1 MFERFTERAR
11 QVVVLAQDEARAL
24 KHNYIGTEHILLG
37 LLREEE
43 GLAARV
49 LESLDITVEEVRAQ
63 VARIVGQGDEVTTGQ
78 IPFTPRAKKVL
89 ELALR
94 EALSLGH
101 NYIGTEHILLGL
113 VRENEGVAA
122 RILLDFDAD
131 AEKIRNEI
139 IRMLSGPGRRQQ
151 GAAAGAAGGERSKSS
166 KLLDQFGRNLTKLA
180 TDGKLD
186 PVVGRQTEIER
197 VMQILSRRTK
207 NNPVLIG
214 EPGVGKTA
222 VVEGLAQRISSG
234 NIPELLKNKQ
244 IYTLDLAALVA
255 GSKYRGEFEERLK
268 KVMKEIGQRGDIILF
283 IDELHNLVGAGAAE
297 GAIDAASILKP
308 ALARGELQT
317 IGATTLDEYRKYLE
331 RDAALERRFQQIRVD
346 EPSVDD
352 TIQILRGLRDRY
364 EAHHRCKISDDAL
377 DAAAQLADRY
387 IQDRHLPDK
396 AIDLIDEAAS
406 RMRIKTMSAPP
417 RYRELEEEIDTVRKE
432 KEASIEAQEFEKA
445 AALRDKERKLS
456 QKRKELEESWRDE
469 EDAAEQP
476 EIGEEEIAD
485 IVSMWTGIPVFK
497 LTEAESQKLI
507 RMEDELHKRVIGQH
521 PAIEAVSKAIRRA
534 RAGIKDPKRPTGSF
548 IFLGP
553 SGVGKTELA
562 RTLAEF
568 LFGDEEAMIQVDMS
582 EYMEKHSVSRLVGSP
597 PGYVGYDE
605 GGQLTESVRRKPYSV
620 LLMDEVEKAHPD
632 VFNILL
638 QILEDGKLTDSQ
650 GRKVDFRNTILIMTS
665 NLGAAQISKNQSL
678 GFSSNE
684 EVGLSYGEMKS
695 RVTGELKK
703 VFRPELLNRIDEV
716 IVFHKLEKAEIKQII
731 DLMLKRLREQMAVHK
746 VTIELTDKAKD
757 LLVEQGFDPAMGAR
771 PLRRAI
777 QRLIEDPLA
786 DFVLGAELMPGATL
800 IVDRKKD
807 TTDEVDIKIIPGA
820 EPVLA
825 EETAEEPEKATAK
838 DGAAEVSEK
847 KTGEAEEPEKV
858 VVPSDGAA
866 ESAAEEPEKSAD
878 DEK

>member
-11 QVVVLAQDEARAL
+11 QVVVLAQEEARTL

-49 LESLDITVEEVRAQ
+49 LEGLDITVEEVRSQ
-63 VARIVGQGDEVTTGQ
+63 VIRIVGAGEEVTSGQ

-122 RILLDFDAD
+122 RILADFDAD
-131 AEKIRNEI
+131 SEKIRNEI
-139 IRMLSGPGRRQQ
+139 IRMLSGPGGRGGRQ
-151 GAAAGAAGGERSKSS
+151 GATQGGGGSSGEKKSS

-180 TDGKLD
+180 ADGKLD
-186 PVVGRQTEIER
+186 PVVGRQNEIER

-234 NIPELLKNKQ
+234 SVPELLRGKQ

-317 IGATTLDEYRKYLE
+317 VGATTLDEFRKYLE
-331 RDAALERRFQQIRVD
+331 RDSALERRFQKIVVD
-346 EPSVDD
+346 EPSIEE
-352 TIQILRGLRDRY
+352 TEQILRGLRDRY
-364 EAHHRCKISDDAL
+364 EAHHHVEITDESL
-377 DAAAQLADRY
+377 TAAATLADRY
-387 IQDRHLPDK
+387 IADRFLPDK

-417 RYRELEEEIDTVRKE
+417 SYRELEDEIDTTRRE
-432 KEASIEAQEFEKA
+432 KEAAIENQEFEKA
-445 AALRDKERKLS
+445 ANLRDKERRLTNK
-456 QKRKELEESWRDE
+456 KREQEEAWRSDE
-469 EDAAEQP
+469 DGP
-476 EIGEEEIAD
+476 RPSIGEEEIAE
-485 IVSMWTGIPVFK
+485 IVSMWTGIPVVK
-497 LTEAESQKLI
+497 LTEAETQKLL
-507 RMEDELHKRVIGQH
+507 RMEEELHKRVIGQE
-521 PAIEAVSKAIRRA
+521 PAIKAVSRAIRRA
-534 RAGIKDPKRPTGSF
+534 RAGIKDPKRPSGSF

-562 RTLAEF
+562 RTLAQF
-568 LFGDEEAMIQVDMS
+568 LFGDDQALIQIDMS

-605 GGQLTESVRRKPYSV
+605 GGQLTEMVRRRPYSV
-620 LLMDEVEKAHPD
+620 VLLDEVEKAHPE

-638 QILEDGKLTDSQ
+638 QILEDGHLTDSQ
-650 GRKVDFRNTILIMTS
+650 GRSVDFRNAIVIMTS
-665 NLGAAQISKNQSL
+665 NIGAATISRNTPL
-678 GFSSNE
+678 GFSVSDE
-684 EVGLSYGEMKS
+684 EGLSYDDMKS
-695 RVTGELKK
+695 KIMGELRR

-716 IVFHKLEKAEIKQII
+716 IVFHKLTKEQITEIVDLLMVRLQKNLAERGWSMQ
-731 DLMLKRLREQMAVHK
+731 
-746 VTIELTDKAKD
+746 LTDGAKD
-757 LLVEQGFDPAMGAR
+757 LLVEQGYDPTMGAR

-786 DFVLGAELMPGATL
+786 DQVLGGTLAEGTTVL
-800 IVDRKKD
+800 VDRD
-807 TTDEVDIKIIPGA
+807 GDEMRIEFR
-820 EPVLA
+820 EP
-825 EETAEEPEKATAK
+825 
-838 DGAAEVSEK
+838 
-847 KTGEAEEPEKV
+847 EPEKV
-858 VVPSDGAA
+858 AA
-866 ESAAEEPEKSAD
+866 AAATAAAEEPAPES
-878 DEK
+878 E

>member
-49 LESLDITVEEVRAQ
+49 LDSLDITVEDVRAN
-63 VARIVGQGDEVTTGQ
+63 VARIVGQGEEVTTGQ

-139 IRMLSGPGRRQQ
+139 IRMLSGPGRRSQSGGS
-151 GAAAGAAGGERSKSS
+151 GAPAGAAGSPEAKKSS

-180 TDGKLD
+180 TEGKLD
-186 PVVGRQTEIER
+186 PVIGRHTEVER
-197 VMQILSRRTK
+197 MMQILVRRMK

-234 NIPELLKNKQ
+234 QVPDLLKDKQ

-331 RDAALERRFQQIRVD
+331 RDSALERRFQQVRVE
-346 EPSVDD
+346 EPSVED
-352 TIQILRGLRDRY
+352 TVQILRGLRDRY
-364 EAHHRCKISDDAL
+364 EAHHRIRITDEAIV
-377 DAAAQLADRY
+377 AAAELSSRY

-406 RMRIKTMSAPP
+406 RLRIKTMAAPP
-417 RYRELEEEIDTVRKE
+417 AQRELEDEIERVRKE
-432 KEASIEAQEFEKA
+432 KEAAIEGQDFEA
-445 AALRDKERKLS
+445 AANLRDEERKLAND
-456 QKRKELEESWRDE
+456 KREAEESWTQGE
-469 EDAAEQP
+469 GATEQP
-476 EIGEEEIAD
+476 SIGEEEIAD

-507 RMEDELHKRVIGQH
+507 RMEEELHKRVIGQDV
-521 PAIEAVSKAIRRA
+521 AIAAVSRAIRRA
-534 RAGIKDPKRPTGSF
+534 RAGIKDPKRPSGSF

-562 RTLAEF
+562 RTLAQF
-568 LFGDEEAMIQVDMS
+568 LFGDDSAMIQVDMS

-597 PGYVGYDE
+597 PGYIGYDE
-605 GGQLTESVRRKPYSV
+605 GGQLTEAVRRKPYSV
-620 LLMDEVEKAHPD
+620 ILLDEIEKAHPD

-638 QILEDGKLTDSQ
+638 QVLEEGKLTDSQ
-650 GRKVDFRNTILIMTS
+650 GRKVDFRNTIVIMTS
-665 NLGAAQISKNQSL
+665 NIGAATIAKNQNF
-678 GFSSNE
+678 GFSQSE
-684 EVGLSYGEMKS
+684 DESGQSYDDMKGKIM
-695 RVTGELKK
+695 GELKR

-716 IVFHKLEKAEIKQII
+716 IVFHKLSREQILHI
-731 DLMLKRLREQMAVHK
+731 VDFMLNRLREQLEQHE
-746 VTIELTDKAKD
+746 VTIELTDSAKEQ
-757 LLVEQGFDPAMGAR
+757 LVQEGYDPAMGAR

-777 QRLIEDPLA
+777 QRILEDPLA
-786 DFVLGAELMPGATL
+786 DFVLAQQMQPGSTIL
-800 IVDRKKD
+800 VNRKEG
-807 TTDEVDIKIIPGA
+807 TDEVTMDIVPPTPDA
-820 EPVLA
+820 PPVDLA
-825 EETAEEPEKATAK
+825 E
-838 DGAAEVSEK
+838 V
-847 KTGEAEEPEKV
+847 GE
-858 VVPSDGAA
+858 
-866 ESAAEEPEKSAD
+866 
-878 DEK
+878 

>member
-1 MFERFTERAR
+1 LFERFTERAR

-234 NIPELLKNKQ
+234 NIPELLKGKQ

-417 RYRELEEEIDTVRKE
+417 RYRELEEEIETVRKE

-497 LTEAESQKLI
+497 LTEAETQKLV

-568 LFGDEEAMIQVDMS
+568 LFGDQEAMIQVDMS

-650 GRKVDFRNTILIMTS
+650 GRKVDFRNTIVIMTS

-678 GFSSNE
+678 GFSSTDE
-684 EVGLSYGEMKS
+684 AGLSYEDMKA

-716 IVFHKLEKAEIKQII
+716 IVFHKLDKAEIKQII
-731 DLMLKRLREQMAVHK
+731 DLMLRRLREQMAVHK
-746 VTIELTDKAKD
+746 VTIELTDKAKN

-800 IVDRKKD
+800 VVDRKKD
-807 TTDEVDIKIIPGA
+807 TEEVEIKIIPGA
-820 EPVLA
+820 EPVL
-825 EETAEEPEKATAK
+825 E
-838 DGAAEVSEK
+838 
-847 KTGEAEEPEKV
+847 EEPEKV
-858 VVPSDGAA
+858 VVSGDAGDKKPKKSVD
-866 ESAAEEPEKSAD
+866 EE
-878 DEK
+878 

>member
-139 IRMLSGPGRRQQ
+139 IRMLSGPGRRQ
-151 GAAAGAAGGERSKSS
+151 GPGGAAGPAGEKSKSS
-166 KLLDQFGRNLTKLA
+166 KLLDQCGRNLTKQSA
-180 TDGKLD
+180 EGKLD

-197 VMQILSRRTK
+197 LMQILSRRTK

-222 VVEGLAQRISSG
+222 VVEGLAARIAT
-234 NIPELLKNKQ
+234 NQVPELLKNKQ

-268 KVMKEIGQRGDIILF
+268 KVMKEIMQRGDIILF

-331 RDAALERRFQQIRVD
+331 RDAALERRFQQVRVE

-352 TIQILRGLRDRY
+352 TVQILRGLRDRY
-364 EAHHRCKISDDAL
+364 EAHHRVKITDEAL
-377 DAAAQLADRY
+377 RASAELADRY

-396 AIDLIDEAAS
+396 AIDLVDEAAS
-406 RMRIKTMSAPP
+406 RIRIRSMSAPP
-417 RYRELEEEIDTVRKE
+417 RYRELEEEIDRLRKE

-445 AALRDKERKLS
+445 ASLRDKERKLT
-456 QKRKELEESWRDE
+456 QKKRELEEQWR
-469 EDAAEQP
+469 
-476 EIGEEEIAD
+476 
-485 IVSMWTGIPVFK
+485 
-497 LTEAESQKLI
+497 
-507 RMEDELHKRVIGQH
+507 
-521 PAIEAVSKAIRRA
+521 
-534 RAGIKDPKRPTGSF
+534 
-548 IFLGP
+548 
-553 SGVGKTELA
+553 
-562 RTLAEF
+562 
-568 LFGDEEAMIQVDMS
+568 
-582 EYMEKHSVSRLVGSP
+582 
-597 PGYVGYDE
+597 
-605 GGQLTESVRRKPYSV
+605 
-620 LLMDEVEKAHPD
+620 
-632 VFNILL
+632 
-638 QILEDGKLTDSQ
+638 
-650 GRKVDFRNTILIMTS
+650 
-665 NLGAAQISKNQSL
+665 
-678 GFSSNE
+678 
-684 EVGLSYGEMKS
+684 
-695 RVTGELKK
+695 
-703 VFRPELLNRIDEV
+703 
-716 IVFHKLEKAEIKQII
+716 
-731 DLMLKRLREQMAVHK
+731 
-746 VTIELTDKAKD
+746 
-757 LLVEQGFDPAMGAR
+757 
-771 PLRRAI
+771 
-777 QRLIEDPLA
+777 
-786 DFVLGAELMPGATL
+786 
-800 IVDRKKD
+800 
-807 TTDEVDIKIIPGA
+807 
-820 EPVLA
+820 
-825 EETAEEPEKATAK
+825 
-838 DGAAEVSEK
+838 
-847 KTGEAEEPEKV
+847 
-858 VVPSDGAA
+858 
-866 ESAAEEPEKSAD
+866 
-878 DEK
+878 

>member
-11 QVVVLAQDEARAL
+11 QVVVLAQEEARTL

-49 LESLDITVEEVRAQ
+49 LEGLEITVEEVRAQ
-63 VARIVGQGDEVTTGQ
+63 VIRIVGSGEEVTSGQ

-122 RILLDFDAD
+122 RILSDFDAD
-131 AEKIRNEI
+131 SEKIRNEI
-139 IRMLSGPGRRQQ
+139 IRMLSGPGRRQS
-151 GAAAGAAGGERSKSS
+151 AGATAGSGSGSGGSGEGKKSS

-180 TDGKLD
+180 ADGKLD
-186 PVVGRQTEIER
+186 PVVGRQTEVER
-197 VMQILSRRTK
+197 MMQILSRRTK

-234 NIPELLKNKQ
+234 QVPDLLRDKQ

-317 IGATTLDEYRKYLE
+317 IGATTLDEFRKYLE
-331 RDAALERRFQQIRVD
+331 RDSALERRFQQVKVD
-346 EPSVDD
+346 QPSQEETV
-352 TIQILRGLRDRY
+352 QILRGLRDRY
-364 EAHHRCKISDDAL
+364 ENHHRIEITDEAL
-377 DAAAQLADRY
+377 EAAAVLADRY
-387 IQDRHLPDK
+387 IADRFLPDK
-396 AIDLIDEAAS
+396 AIDLMDEAAS
-406 RMRIKTMSAPP
+406 RMRIKTMTAPP
-417 RYRELEEEIDTVRKE
+417 TYRELEDEIETVRKD
-432 KEASIEAQEFEKA
+432 KEGAIEAQEFEKA
-445 AALRDKERKLS
+445 ANLRDKERRLTNK
-456 QKRKELEESWRDE
+456 KRELEESWKNDE
-469 EDAAEQP
+469 EGPRAA
-476 EIGEEEIAD
+476 IGEEEIAD

-497 LTEAESQKLI
+497 LTEAEQQKLL
-507 RMEDELHKRVIGQH
+507 RMEEELHKRVIGQEQ
-521 PAIEAVSKAIRRA
+521 AIQAVSKAIRRA
-534 RAGIKDPKRPTGSF
+534 RAGIKDPKRPAGSF

-568 LFGDEEAMIQVDMS
+568 LFGDESALIQVDMS
-582 EYMEKHSVSRLVGSP
+582 EYMEKFAVSRLVGSP
-597 PGYVGYDE
+597 PGYIGYDE
-605 GGQLTESVRRKPYSV
+605 GGQLTEQVRRKPYSV
-620 LLMDEVEKAHPD
+620 VLLDEIEKAHPE

-638 QILEDGKLTDSQ
+638 QVLEDGHLTDAQ
-650 GRKVDFRNTILIMTS
+650 GRAVDFRNVIMIMTS
-665 NLGAAQISKNQSL
+665 NIGAATIARNTPL
-678 GFSSNE
+678 GFSVSDDA
-684 EVGLSYGEMKS
+684 GLSYDDMKQQ
-695 RVTGELKK
+695 VMGELRK
-703 VFRPELLNRIDEV
+703 VFRPELINRIDEI
-716 IVFHKLEKAEIKQII
+716 IVFHKLSKDEIKEIV
-731 DLMLKRLREQMAVHK
+731 DLLLVRLKEQMAEHGFSLQ
-746 VTIELTDKAKD
+746 LTEDAKD
-757 LLVEQGFDPAMGAR
+757 LLVEEGYDPAMGAR

-786 DFVLGAELMPGATL
+786 DEVLGGNLPEGTVVEVGRDGDKVVLNTKPPAAGAPPET
-800 IVDRKKD
+800 V
-807 TTDEVDIKIIPGA
+807 GA
-820 EPVLA
+820 AAGAP
-825 EETAEEPEKATAK
+825 EETPTEPN
-838 DGAAEVSEK
+838 DS
-847 KTGEAEEPEKV
+847 
-858 VVPSDGAA
+858 
-866 ESAAEEPEKSAD
+866 
-878 DEK
+878 

>member
-1 MFERFTERAR
+1 LFERFTERAR

-222 VVEGLAQRISSG
+222 VVEGLAQRIATG
-234 NIPELLKNKQ
+234 NIPELLKGKQ

-331 RDAALERRFQQIRVD
+331 RDAALERRFQQIRVE

-406 RMRIKTMSAPP
+406 RMRIRTMSAPP
-417 RYRELEEEIDTVRKE
+417 RYRELEEEIETVRKE
-432 KEASIEAQEFEKA
+432 KESSIEAQEFEKA

-650 GRKVDFRNTILIMTS
+650 GRKVDFRNTIVIMTS

-678 GFSSNE
+678 GFSSND
-684 EVGLSYGEMKS
+684 EVGLSYDEMKS

-757 LLVEQGFDPAMGAR
+757 LLVEQGFDPSMGAR

-807 TTDEVDIKIIPGA
+807 TTDEVEIKIIPGT
-820 EPVLA
+820 EPVL
-825 EETAEEPEKATAK
+825 EEEPEKIAVPAGGT
-838 DGAAEVSEK
+838 GESSEK
-847 KTGEAEEPEKV
+847 SAGEKEKPKKV
-858 VVPSDGAA
+858 VVPDDSAD
-866 ESAAEEPEKSAD
+866 ESPEKSAD
-878 DEK
+878 EK

>member
-1 MFERFTERAR
+1 MGTDLRPGGSIRFPPEFDAGRRVSDLFERFTERAR

-151 GAAAGAAGGERSKSS
+151 GGGAPGGEKAKSS
-166 KLLDQFGRNLTKLA
+166 KLLDQFGRNLTKA
-180 TDGKLD
+180 AVEGKLD

-197 VMQILSRRTK
+197 IMQILSRRQK

-222 VVEGLAQRISSG
+222 VVEGLAQRIAAG
-234 NIPELLKNKQ
+234 QVPELLKGKQ

-268 KVMKEIGQRGDIILF
+268 KVMKEITQRGDIVLF

-331 RDAALERRFQQIRVD
+331 RDAALERRFQQVRVEEPTID
-346 EPSVDD
+346 ETV
-352 TIQILRGLRDRY
+352 QILRGLRDRY
-364 EAHHRCKISDDAL
+364 EAHHRCTITDDAL
-377 DAAAQLADRY
+377 RAAAVLSDRY

-406 RMRIKTMSAPP
+406 RMRIKVMTSPP
-417 RYRELEEEIDTVRKE
+417 VYREP
-432 KEASIEAQEFEKA
+432 
-445 AALRDKERKLS
+445 
-456 QKRKELEESWRDE
+456 
-469 EDAAEQP
+469 ED
-476 EIGEEEIAD
+476 EIAE
-485 IVSMWTGIPVFK
+485 TRG
-497 LTEAESQKLI
+497 
-507 RMEDELHKRVIGQH
+507 
-521 PAIEAVSKAIRRA
+521 RR
-534 RAGIKDPKRPTGSF
+534 RP
-548 IFLGP
+548 
-553 SGVGKTELA
+553 
-562 RTLAEF
+562 R
-568 LFGDEEAMIQVDMS
+568 
-582 EYMEKHSVSRLVGSP
+582 SR
-597 PGYVGYDE
+597 
-605 GGQLTESVRRKPYSV
+605 RR
-620 LLMDEVEKAHPD
+620 
-632 VFNILL
+632 
-638 QILEDGKLTDSQ
+638 
-650 GRKVDFRNTILIMTS
+650 
-665 NLGAAQISKNQSL
+665 
-678 GFSSNE
+678 SS
-684 EVGLSYGEMKS
+684 
-695 RVTGELKK
+695 R
-703 VFRPELLNRIDEV
+703 
-716 IVFHKLEKAEIKQII
+716 
-731 DLMLKRLREQMAVHK
+731 
-746 VTIELTDKAKD
+746 
-757 LLVEQGFDPAMGAR
+757 
-771 PLRRAI
+771 
-777 QRLIEDPLA
+777 
-786 DFVLGAELMPGATL
+786 
-800 IVDRKKD
+800 
-807 TTDEVDIKIIPGA
+807 
-820 EPVLA
+820 
-825 EETAEEPEKATAK
+825 
-838 DGAAEVSEK
+838 
-847 KTGEAEEPEKV
+847 
-858 VVPSDGAA
+858 
-866 ESAAEEPEKSAD
+866 
-878 DEK
+878 

>member
-1 MFERFTERAR
+1 LDLRLFERFTERAR

-139 IRMLSGPGRRQQ
+139 IRMLSGPGRRQGGGGGAQ
-151 GAAAGAAGGERSKSS
+151 GEKAKSS
-166 KLLDQFGRNLTKLA
+166 KLLDQFGRNFTKQA
-180 TDGKLD
+180 AEGKLD

-197 VMQILSRRTK
+197 IMQILSRRQK

-234 NIPELLKNKQ
+234 QVPELLKGKQ
-244 IYTLDLAALVA
+244 IYSLDLAALVA

-268 KVMKEIGQRGDIILF
+268 KVMKEIMQRGDIILF

-331 RDAALERRFQQIRVD
+331 RDAALERRFQQIRVE

-352 TIQILRGLRDRY
+352 TVQILRGLRDRY

-377 DAAAQLADRY
+377 AAAASLADRY

-406 RMRIKTMSAPP
+406 RLRIRSMSAPP
-417 RYRELEEEIDTVRKE
+417 RYRELEDEIEKVRKD
-432 KEASIEAQEFEKA
+432 KEGAIESQEFEKA
-445 AALRDKERKLS
+445 ASLRDKERKLT
-456 QKRKELEESWRDE
+456 QKKRELEESWRSE
-469 EDAAEQP
+469 SAEAEQP
-476 EIGEEEIAD
+476 EVGEEEIAD

-497 LTEAESQKLI
+497 LTEAEADRLVK
-507 RMEDELHKRVIGQH
+507 MEDELHKRYVGQEE
-521 PAIEAVSKAIRRA
+521 AVVAVSKSIRRA
-534 RAGIKDPKRPTGSF
+534 RAGIKDPKRPTASF

-568 LFGDEEAMIQVDMS
+568 LFGDEDAMIQVDMS

-597 PGYVGYDE
+597 PGYIGYDE
-605 GGQLTESVRRKPYSV
+605 GGQLTEAVRRKPYSV
-620 LLMDEVEKAHPD
+620 LLLDEIEKAHPD

-638 QILEDGKLTDSQ
+638 QILEEGKLTDAQ
-650 GRKVDFRNTILIMTS
+650 GRKVDFRNTIVIMTS
-665 NLGAAQISKNQSL
+665 NIGAAQISKNQSL
-678 GFSSNE
+678 GFTMNDES
-684 EVGLSYGEMKS
+684 GLSYDDMKTK
-695 RVTGELKK
+695 VMGELKK
-703 VFRPELLNRIDEV
+703 VFRPELLNRIDEI
-716 IVFHKLEKAEIKQII
+716 IVFHKLEKAEIKTII
-731 DLMLKRLREQMAVHK
+731 ELLMKRLREQMALHE
-746 VTIELTDKAKD
+746 VTIELTEEAKD
-757 LLVEQGFDPAMGAR
+757 LLVDKGYDPAMGAR

-777 QRLIEDPLA
+777 QRFIEDPLA
-786 DFVLGAELMPGATL
+786 DFVLGRSLEPGSTIL
-800 IVDRKKD
+800 VGRK
-807 TTDEVDIKIIPGA
+807 TDVPEGEQEVDLVVLPPDISA
-820 EPVLA
+820 EKVTVPP
-825 EETAEEPEKATAK
+825 EEPE
-838 DGAAEVSEK
+838 
-847 KTGEAEEPEKV
+847 EAQPVQE
-858 VVPSDGAA
+858 
-866 ESAAEEPEKSAD
+866 
-878 DEK
+878 

>member
-63 VARIVGQGDEVTTGQ
+63 VARIVGQGDEVTNGQ

-151 GAAAGAAGGERSKSS
+151 GAAAGATGGEKSKSS
-166 KLLDQFGRNLTKLA
+166 KLLDQFGRNLTRLA

-222 VVEGLAQRISSG
+222 VVEGLAQRISA
-234 NIPELLKNKQ
+234 NNVPEMLKNKQ

-317 IGATTLDEYRKYLE
+317 IGATTLDENRKYLE
-331 RDAALERRFQQIRVD
+331 RDPALERRFQQIRVD

-406 RMRIKTMSAPP
+406 RMRIRTMSAPP
-417 RYRELEEEIDTVRKE
+417 RYRELEEEIETVRKE
-432 KEASIEAQEFEKA
+432 KEAAIEAQEFEKA
-445 AALRDKERKLS
+445 AALRDKERKLT
-456 QKRKELEESWRDE
+456 QKRRELEESWRE
-469 EDAAEQP
+469 HEGEAEQP

-521 PAIEAVSKAIRRA
+521 PAIVAVSKAIRRA
-534 RAGIKDPKRPTGSF
+534 RAGIKDPKRPNGSF

-620 LLMDEVEKAHPD
+620 LLLDEVEKAHPD

-650 GRKVDFRNTILIMTS
+650 GRKVDFRNAIVIMTS

-678 GFSSNE
+678 GFTQSDDA
-684 EVGLSYGEMKS
+684 GLSYDEMKS

-731 DLMLKRLREQMAVHK
+731 DLMLRRLREQMAVHK
-746 VTIELTDKAKD
+746 VTIELTDEAKD
-757 LLVEQGFDPAMGAR
+757 LLVEKGFDPAMGAR

-786 DFVLGAELMPGATL
+786 DFVLGAELMAGATL
-800 IVDRKKD
+800 IVDRKKGTED
-807 TTDEVDIKIIPGA
+807 VEIEIIPG
-820 EPVLA
+820 P
-825 EETAEEPEKATAK
+825 EPEL
-838 DGAAEVSEK
+838 EV
-847 KTGEAEEPEKV
+847 EPEKV
-858 VVPSDGAA
+858 AVPIDV
-866 ESAAEEPEKSAD
+866 AD
-878 DEK
+878 DEGSEELADEK

>member
-151 GAAAGAAGGERSKSS
+151 GAAAGATGGERSKSS

-234 NIPELLKNKQ
+234 NIPELLKGKQ

-678 GFSSNE
+678 GFSSND

-716 IVFHKLEKAEIKQII
+716 IVFHKLEKSEIKQII

-807 TTDEVDIKIIPGA
+807 TTDEVEIKIIPGA

-825 EETAEEPEKATAK
+825 EEPEKAVTAK
-838 DGAAEVSEK
+838 DGAGVISEK
-847 KTGEAEEPEKV
+847 RNGEKEEPEKV
-858 VVPSDGAA
+858 VVPSDAAA
-866 ESAAEEPEKSAD
+866 ESAEEEPEKSS

>member
-1 MFERFTERAR
+1 
-11 QVVVLAQDEARAL
+11 
-24 KHNYIGTEHILLG
+24 
-37 LLREEE
+37 
-43 GLAARV
+43 
-49 LESLDITVEEVRAQ
+49 Q

-151 GAAAGAAGGERSKSS
+151 GGPGGAPGEKSKSS

-180 TDGKLD
+180 AEAKLD

-222 VVEGLAQRISSG
+222 VVEGLAARISG
-234 NIPELLKNKQ
+234 NEVPELLKGKQ

-268 KVMKEIGQRGDIILF
+268 KVMKEITQRGDIILF

-317 IGATTLDEYRKYLE
+317 IGATTLEEYRKYLE
-331 RDAALERRFQQIRVD
+331 RDSALERRFQKITVD
-346 EPSVDD
+346 QPSTEETV
-352 TIQILRGLRDRY
+352 QILKGLRDRY
-364 EAHHRCKISDDAL
+364 EQHHKVNITDEAL
-377 DAAAQLADRY
+377 DAAADLADRY
-387 IQDRHLPDK
+387 ISDRFLPDK

-406 RMRIKTMSAPP
+406 RMRIKSMTSPP
-417 RYRELEEEIDTVRKE
+417 VYRELEDEIEETRRA
-432 KEASIEAQEFEKA
+432 KEAAIEAQEFEKA
-445 AALRDKERKLS
+445 ANLRDQERRLT
-456 QKRKELEESWRDE
+456 QKKREL
-469 EDAAEQP
+469 AEQWEAGESTERP
-476 EIGEEEIAD
+476 SIGDEEIAD

-497 LTEAESQKLI
+497 LTEAETAKLM

-521 PAIEAVSKAIRRA
+521 QAIQVVSKAIRRS
-534 RAGIKDPKRPTGSF
+534 RAGLKDPKRPTGSF
-548 IFLGP
+548 VFLGP

-568 LFGDEEAMIQVDMS
+568 LFGDEDAMVRTDMS
-582 EYMEKHSVSRLVGSP
+582 EYMDKHAVSRLAGSP
-597 PGYVGYDE
+597 PRYIGYDV
-605 GGQLTESVRRKPYSV
+605 GGQLTEAVRRKPYCV
-620 LLMDEVEKAHPD
+620 PLLDDIEKAHPD

-638 QILEDGKLTDSQ
+638 QILEDGRLTDAQ
-650 GRKVDFRNTILIMTS
+650 GRKVDFRNTIVIMTS
-665 NLGAAQISKNQSL
+665 NIGASTISKNQTL
-678 GFSSNE
+678 GFSIGDES
-684 EVGLSYGEMKS
+684 GLSYDDMKE
-695 RVTGELKK
+695 RVLGELKK
-703 VFRPELLNRIDEV
+703 VFRTELLNRIDEV
-716 IVFHKLEKAEIKQII
+716 IVFHKLAKEEILVIV
-731 DLMLKRLREQMAVHK
+731 DLLLKRLREQMSDHEVS
-746 VTIELTDKAKD
+746 IELTDAAKEM
-757 LLVEQGFDPAMGAR
+757 LVDKGYDPAMGAR

-777 QRLIEDPLA
+777 QRNIEDPLA
-786 DFVLGAELMPGATL
+786 DFVL
-800 IVDRKKD
+800 
-807 TTDEVDIKIIPGA
+807 
-820 EPVLA
+820 
-825 EETAEEPEKATAK
+825 
-838 DGAAEVSEK
+838 
-847 KTGEAEEPEKV
+847 
-858 VVPSDGAA
+858 
-866 ESAAEEPEKSAD
+866 
-878 DEK
+878 

>member
-11 QVVVLAQDEARAL
+11 QVVVLAQEEARTL

-49 LESLDITVEEVRAQ
+49 LESLDITVERVRAQ
-63 VARIVGQGDEVTTGQ
+63 VVRIVGSGEEVTSGQ

-131 AEKIRNEI
+131 SEKIRNEV
-139 IRMLSGPGRRQQ
+139 IRMLSGPGGRRGSGSGSGSGS
-151 GAAAGAAGGERSKSS
+151 GAGAGAAQGEGKKSS

-180 TDGKLD
+180 SEGKLD
-186 PVVGRQTEIER
+186 PVVGRETEIER
-197 VMQILSRRTK
+197 IMQILSRRTK
-207 NNPVLIG
+207 NNPVLVG

-222 VVEGLAQRISSG
+222 VVEGLAQRIT
-234 NIPELLKNKQ
+234 NADVPELLKGKQ

-268 KVMKEIGQRGDIILF
+268 KVMKEITQRGDIILF

-317 IGATTLDEYRKYLE
+317 VGATTLDEFRKYLE
-331 RDAALERRFQQIRVD
+331 RDSALERRFQKIVVD
-346 EPSVDD
+346 QPSVEE
-352 TIQILRGLRDRY
+352 TVQILKGLRDRY
-364 EAHHRCKISDDAL
+364 EAHHKIQITDESL
-377 DAAAQLADRY
+377 EAAAELADRY
-387 IQDRHLPDK
+387 ISDRFLPDK

-406 RMRIKTMSAPP
+406 RMRIKSMSSPP
-417 RYRELEEEIDTVRKE
+417 VYRELEEEIENTRRE

-445 AALRDKERKLS
+445 ANLRDKERQLTNK
-456 QKRKELEESWRDE
+456 KRELEEQWESGEGGERP
-469 EDAAEQP
+469 A
-476 EIGEEEIAD
+476 IGEEEIAD

-497 LTEAESQKLI
+497 LTEAETQKLM

-521 PAIEAVSKAIRRA
+521 QAIEVVSKAIRRS
-534 RAGIKDPKRPTGSF
+534 RAGLKDPKRPTGSF
-548 IFLGP
+548 VFLGP

-568 LFGDEEAMIQVDMS
+568 LFGDEDAMIRIDMS
-582 EYMEKHSVSRLVGSP
+582 EYMEKHAVSRLVGSP

-605 GGQLTESVRRKPYSV
+605 GGQLTEAVRRKPYSV
-620 LLMDEVEKAHPD
+620 LLLDEIEKAHPD

-638 QILEDGKLTDSQ
+638 QILEDGRLTDSQ
-650 GRKVDFRNTILIMTS
+650 GRTVDFRHSIVIMTS
-665 NLGAAQISKNQSL
+665 NVGASEIARNTPL
-678 GFSSNE
+678 GFS
-684 EVGLSYGEMKS
+684 VGDDEAGMTYDDMKS
-695 RVTGELKK
+695 KVMGELKK
-703 VFRPELLNRIDEV
+703 VFRPEFLNRIDEV
-716 IVFHKLEKAEIKQII
+716 IVFHKLQKSEVKQI
-731 DLMLKRLREQMAVHK
+731 V
-746 VTIELTDKAKD
+746 D
-757 LLVEQGFDPAMGAR
+757 LLLLRIRASLAERDLQLDLTEEAEDFLVDKGWDPAMGAR

-777 QRLIEDPLA
+777 QRYIEDALA
-786 DFVLGAELMPGATL
+786 DFVLQAALPEGGGTVLVKKAPEGDERDVILEVVKDGVRAKTPVGVGAEEDSAPDEGAL
-800 IVDRKKD
+800 D
-807 TTDEVDIKIIPGA
+807 TPAVPDAP
-820 EPVLA
+820 P
-825 EETAEEPEKATAK
+825 EE
-838 DGAAEVSEK
+838 
-847 KTGEAEEPEKV
+847 
-858 VVPSDGAA
+858 
-866 ESAAEEPEKSAD
+866 
-878 DEK
+878 

>member
-37 LLREEE
+37 LLREQE

-49 LESLDITVEEVRAQ
+49 LEAMDITIEEVRAQ
-63 VARIVGQGDEVTTGQ
+63 VVRIVGQGDEQMSGQ
-78 IPFTPRAKKVL
+78 IPFTPRAKKTL

-131 AEKIRNEI
+131 SDKIRNEV
-139 IRMLSGPGRRQQ
+139 IRQLSGPGRQQQ
-151 GAAAGAAGGERSKSS
+151 GSPAAGQKSKTS
-166 KLLDQFGRNLTKLA
+166 KLLDQFGRNLTKMA
-180 TDGKLD
+180 AEGKLD

-222 VVEGLAQRISSG
+222 VVEGLAARIG
-234 NIPELLKNKQ
+234 QKQVPEMLADKQ

-268 KVMKEIGQRGDIILF
+268 KVMKEITQRGDIILF
-283 IDELHNLVGAGAAE
+283 IDEIHNLVGAGAAE

-308 ALARGELQT
+308 ALARGE
-317 IGATTLDEYRKYLE
+317 IRVVGATTLDEYRKYVE
-331 RDAALERRFQQIRVD
+331 KDAALERRFQQVKVE

-352 TIQILRGLRDRY
+352 TVQILKGLRERY
-364 EAHHRCKISDDAL
+364 EDHHKVKIT
-377 DAAAQLADRY
+377 DAALAASATLADRY

-406 RMRIKTMSAPP
+406 RLRIRSMTAPP
-417 RYRELEEEIDTVRKE
+417 RARELEEQLAKARKD
-432 KEASIEAQEFEKA
+432 KEQAIESQDYERA
-445 AALRDKERKLS
+445 AGLRDSERRIVNEIKEY
-456 QKRKELEESWRDE
+456 ESEWRQE
-469 EDAAEQP
+469 RDAAGERP
-476 EIGEEEIAD
+476 EVGEEEIAD

-497 LTEAESQKLI
+497 LTEAEMAKLQA
-507 RMEDELHKRVIGQH
+507 MEGELHKRVIGQEE
-521 PAIEAVSKAIRRA
+521 AIVAVSKAIRRA

-568 LFGDEEAMIQVDMS
+568 LFGDEESLIQIDMS
-582 EYMEKHSVSRLVGSP
+582 EYMEKHSVSRLVGAP

-605 GGQLTESVRRKPYSV
+605 AGQLTEAVRRKPYCV
-620 LLMDEVEKAHPD
+620 LLLDEIEKAHPD

-650 GRKVDFRNTILIMTS
+650 GRKVDFRNVIVIMTS
-665 NLGAAQISKNQSL
+665 NVGAGEIAKNQSL
-678 GFSSNE
+678 GFS
-684 EVGLSYGEMKS
+684 VGDAEGGTTYEEMKKK
-695 RVTGELKK
+695 VTGELKK
-703 VFRPELLNRIDEV
+703 VFRPELINRIDEI
-716 IVFHKLEKAEIKQII
+716 IVFHKLTRPEILEIVE
-731 DLMLKRLREQMAVHK
+731 LMMVRLREQMALHE
-746 VTIELTDKAKD
+746 VTIELTDEAKD
-757 LLVEQGFDPAMGAR
+757 LLVDKGYDPGMGAR

-777 QRLIEDPLA
+777 QRYLEDPLA
-786 DFVLGAELMPGATL
+786 DFVLGTQLSPGGRILVNRKADTEELDVVFVPAEITAEDVTGAVNMTAFDQL
-800 IVDRKKD
+800 DREAD
-807 TTDEVDIKIIPGA
+807 DADA
-820 EPVLA
+820 A
-825 EETAEEPEKATAK
+825 AAAETAASAGESGEL
-838 DGAAEVSEK
+838 SE
-847 KTGEAEEPEKV
+847 T
-858 VVPSDGAA
+858 
-866 ESAAEEPEKSAD
+866 
-878 DEK
+878 

>member
-1 MFERFTERAR
+1 MGTDLRPGGSIRFPPEFDAGRRVERLFERFTERAR

-139 IRMLSGPGRRQQ
+139 IRMLSGPGRQQ
-151 GAAAGAAGGERSKSS
+151 RGAGGSGEGAAAGGKSGKGGSS

-180 TDGKLD
+180 ADGKLD
-186 PVVGRQTEIER
+186 PVVGRETEIER
-197 VMQILSRRTK
+197 IMQILSRRTK
-207 NNPVLIG
+207 NNPVLVG

-222 VVEGLAQRISSG
+222 VVEGLAQRITNG
-234 NIPELLKNKQ
+234 DVPELLKNKQ

-268 KVMKEIGQRGDIILF
+268 KVMKEITQRGDIILF

-331 RDAALERRFQQIRVD
+331 RDAALERRFQQVRVEEPTID
-346 EPSVDD
+346 ETV
-352 TIQILRGLRDRY
+352 QILRGLRDRY
-364 EAHHRCKISDDAL
+364 EAHHRVKITDEAL
-377 DAAAQLADRY
+377 QASAVLADRY

-396 AIDLIDEAAS
+396 AIDLIDEAGS
-406 RMRIKTMSAPP
+406 RVRIRTMSAPP
-417 RYRELEEEIDTVRKE
+417 RYRELEEEIETVRSE
-432 KEASIEAQEFEKA
+432 KEAAIEAQEFEKA
-445 AALRDKERKLS
+445 ASLRDKERKLS
-456 QKRKELEESWRDE
+456 QKKKELEENWRNEADE
-469 EDAAEQP
+469 EQP
-476 EIGEEEIAD
+476 EIGEDEIAD

-497 LTEAESQKLI
+497 LTEAESQKLV
-507 RMEDELHKRVIGQH
+507 RMEEELHKRVIGQEA
-521 PAIEAVSKAIRRA
+521 AIVAVSKAIRRA

-568 LFGDEEAMIQVDMS
+568 LFGDET
-582 EYMEKHSVSRLVGSP
+582 R
-597 PGYVGYDE
+597 
-605 GGQLTESVRRKPYSV
+605 
-620 LLMDEVEKAHPD
+620 
-632 VFNILL
+632 
-638 QILEDGKLTDSQ
+638 
-650 GRKVDFRNTILIMTS
+650 
-665 NLGAAQISKNQSL
+665 
-678 GFSSNE
+678 
-684 EVGLSYGEMKS
+684 
-695 RVTGELKK
+695 
-703 VFRPELLNRIDEV
+703 
-716 IVFHKLEKAEIKQII
+716 
-731 DLMLKRLREQMAVHK
+731 
-746 VTIELTDKAKD
+746 
-757 LLVEQGFDPAMGAR
+757 
-771 PLRRAI
+771 
-777 QRLIEDPLA
+777 
-786 DFVLGAELMPGATL
+786 
-800 IVDRKKD
+800 
-807 TTDEVDIKIIPGA
+807 
-820 EPVLA
+820 
-825 EETAEEPEKATAK
+825 
-838 DGAAEVSEK
+838 
-847 KTGEAEEPEKV
+847 
-858 VVPSDGAA
+858 
-866 ESAAEEPEKSAD
+866 
-878 DEK
+878 